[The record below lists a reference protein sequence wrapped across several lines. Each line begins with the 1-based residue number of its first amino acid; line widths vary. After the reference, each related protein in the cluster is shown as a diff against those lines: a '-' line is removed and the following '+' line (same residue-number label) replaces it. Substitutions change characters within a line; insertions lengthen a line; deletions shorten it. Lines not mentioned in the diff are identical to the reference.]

1 MSLGDRLFRLARAN
15 LNALLERAGSDAR
28 LDELSDDE
36 LEAELQRRRERRQ
49 RELQARETA
58 ERSARERAAQR
69 DLERLKREAAARGA
83 SSSRAGGGASSS
95 RTAGSASSSG
105 RSSGQGAQG
114 SRGQGGH
121 APRPSRPEDRVA
133 KLYATLET
141 PVGSDLNTL
150 KRSFRRLMR
159 IHHPDVHGGDPVRQR
174 QANDRAAVI
183 SAAYSELEV
192 ILSRR
197 R

>member
-83 SSSRAGGGASSS
+83 SSSRTG
-95 RTAGSASSSG
+95 GSASSSG

-141 PVGSDLNTL
+141 PVGSDLTTL

-192 ILSRR
+192 VLTRR